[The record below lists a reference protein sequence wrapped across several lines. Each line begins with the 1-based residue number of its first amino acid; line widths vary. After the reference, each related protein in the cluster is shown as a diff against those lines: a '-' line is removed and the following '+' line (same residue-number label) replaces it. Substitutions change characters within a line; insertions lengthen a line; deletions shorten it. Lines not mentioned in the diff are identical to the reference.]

1 MLKQFFTALYRLRW
15 FVAGAIISLVYLLII
30 VIYAENIPFADDLSV
45 LASLYDI
52 HHEPDWYLKYKTL
65 FAFHN
70 EHRIVIPRLITILIY
85 HIQGQMIDIIWWIVP
100 GNILLFLV
108 LYLYFKAEFTHYR
121 IKLFI
126 PVLLFVLQ
134 PMHYELM
141 YWGMAALQN
150 IGVIALS
157 TIVFYQ
163 LTFKTNKF
171 LPVFIAILTVFTS
184 ANGVFVF
191 LIGIP
196 LLFYKREWLF
206 SIVWVIVGV
215 GSAYLY
221 WKGFSASEHSGKGFD
236 ESFHIFK
243 FLGVFTSL
251 VGGIVYTQTFSYLS
265 LLLGLF
271 VLVAIAFIAYYRFI
285 VYPIRNDKSQ
295 QFLIC
300 CLAFTLLT
308 IAAISFNRDLH
319 SVLSVSRYKLYSTLV
334 ISLTYILLLNWIEK
348 SRYVFNGTLLAGLLF
363 WAVSYSR
370 YTVMFDIHSRLLFS
384 HFFTWRHSGML
395 DIYPPFTEKYYSDHW
410 YKFYQSGQ
418 YVPPESVVEK
428 SRKLLSISEKPGL
441 PKASYSIND
450 QLVTIKSISLP
461 DNEYYAVRKTLHK
474 TAIYPLNRNS
484 FYKNIFSTSQ
494 ADYSTSINASYWI
507 NAPGPE
513 VLIVPLR

>member
-1 MLKQFFTALYRLRW
+1 MLSQFFIALYRLRW
-15 FVAGAIISLVYLLII
+15 FVIGITISLIYFITI

-85 HIQGQMIDIIWWIVP
+85 HIQGKTINVAWWIIL
-100 GNILLFLV
+100 GNVLLFLV
-108 LYLYFKAEFTHYR
+108 FYLYFKTEFTNHR

-150 IGVIALS
+150 IGVIALA
-157 TIVFYQ
+157 TIAFYQ
-163 LTFKTNKF
+163 LTFKNNKF
-171 LPVFIAILTVFTS
+171 LPVFVAILAVFTS

-196 LLFYKREWLF
+196 LLFYKREWFLG
-206 SIVWVIVGV
+206 ILWVIVGV

-221 WKGFSASEHSGKGFD
+221 WKGFSASEHSGKGFE

-243 FLGVFTSL
+243 FLGVFVSL
-251 VGGIVYTQTFSYLS
+251 VGGILYTQTFSYLS
-265 LLLGLF
+265 LLLGLSI
-271 VLVAIAFIAYYRFI
+271 LGAITFIGYYRFI
-285 VYPIRNDKSQ
+285 VHPVRNDKSQ
-295 QFLIC
+295 QFLIS

-334 ISLTYILLLNWIEK
+334 ISLTYILLINWIGK
-348 SRYVFNGTLLAGLLF
+348 SKYVFNTTLVAGLLF

-384 HFFTWRHSGML
+384 HFFTWRYSGML

-418 YVPPESVVEK
+418 YTPPQSVSEK
-428 SRKLLSISEKPGL
+428 SKEVLSMSEKSGFL
-441 PKASYSIND
+441 KASFSIDD
-450 QLVTIKSISLP
+450 QLVTIKSVSLP
-461 DNEYYAVRKTLHK
+461 VNEYYAVHKTLHK
-474 TAIYPLNRNS
+474 LAIYPLNRNS

-507 NAPGPE
+507 SDPGSAAFIIQ
-513 VLIVPLR
+513 LN